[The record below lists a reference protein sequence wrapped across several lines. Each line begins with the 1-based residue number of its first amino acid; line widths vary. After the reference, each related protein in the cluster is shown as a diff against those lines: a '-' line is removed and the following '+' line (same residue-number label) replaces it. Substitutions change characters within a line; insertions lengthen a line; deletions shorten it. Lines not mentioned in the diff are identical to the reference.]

1 MLEVLSKYLLVTA
14 WSMFKFIFGP
24 ISGVSF
30 GLHPVETYLCT
41 VTGMMLTATLLSSE
55 FTRAPILRLLAFMTR
70 RKKKKRVFSKRARTV
85 VKIWNKFGMK
95 GVAFLTPLLLTP
107 PFGTLVAVSFGARR
121 RKILLYM
128 LISASFWAAILTG
141 MVNYLGVKVVE
152 QYLGTPPM

>member
-1 MLEVLSKYLLVTA
+1 MLEAASKYLVVTA

-41 VTGMMLTATLLSSE
+41 VTGMMMTATILSSE
-55 FTRAPILRLLAFMTR
+55 ITRRPILRFLER
-70 RKKKKRVFSKRARTV
+70 WRKKRKKKVFSKRARTV
-85 VKIWNKFGMK
+85 VKVWRKFGMK

-107 PFGTLVAVSFGARR
+107 PFGTLVAVSFGERR

-128 LISASFWAAILTG
+128 LISAAFWAAILTG
-141 MVNYLGVKVVE
+141 MVQYLGVTVVE
-152 QYLGTPPM
+152 KYLGTPPV